1 MISALWQV
9 ASRQWGTH
17 RLRVAMTTLG
27 IALGVGV
34 FFAIRTANSA
44 LLESLTLTVEH
55 LAGKSTLEVTAGET
69 GFPEETL
76 DTVRATPGVQLA
88 EPVIEVIVH
97 TAFQDEGNLM
107 ILGVDTTG
115 DQQLRQYEFDRSQ
128 TQIADPLTY
137 LAQPNSILLS
147 RAFAERHGLQIGSR
161 FPIFTAHGK
170 MDFVVEGIFKP
181 TGVGEVFG
189 GNIAVMDIYS
199 AQVVFDRGHNFD
211 RIDLI
216 NSPAVS
222 VGELQ
227 GRLHAKLPA
236 GIEVMRPEMKGQ
248 ALENAVTAMR
258 LGMLITSFIA
268 LLVGVYI
275 IFNSFTIAVNQRWKE
290 IGILRAVGVER
301 RNINAMF
308 LGEALFMGVVGSIV
322 GIVAGFYIAIL
333 ANRVMGSIAAS
344 VYGIVSTEV
353 APRLHPDLVLTSF
366 GLGVAASI
374 AGAWMPARAAS
385 YLNPILA
392 LHNIESRQ
400 QESALGRGR
409 TILGAAILLT
419 SMLLIQ
425 FSPSRVGT
433 VAQLSYAALIL
444 LGLTIL
450 LPMLVHWA
458 ARVIRPG
465 MDRIGGSEG
474 ALAVDAIIK
483 SPRRSAATVGA
494 LMVGLMF
501 VYSTAAYIQSYKHMI
516 ARWTNQMLSSDLMVA
531 TSTLLRST
539 SYHFSEDL
547 GKRISALP
555 EVEHVEN
562 VRFTIIPYNGDT
574 AAVSASDM
582 GFFFSR
588 PSNSV
593 LGGNQRTMK
602 ELMPRGQGV
611 LVSKNF
617 AARWKLKV
625 GDRIQMDS
633 PTGRLDLPVLGMLE
647 DYRSDKGTIFMD
659 RAVYKRYWKDDAVD
673 FLNVSLKPGQSAT
686 AVKKEIEQLTA
697 GSEHALVYTNVE
709 FREWIGTLVDKFF
722 LLNYMQL
729 VVAVL
734 VAVVGIANT
743 LIISV
748 AERRRE
754 FGIIRSIG
762 GYQAQIRKMVLLE
775 AFSISVVGVIVGAV
789 AALFNI
795 QFLSR
800 TVSTVLA
807 GYDVP
812 FYFPW
817 LLILETFPAVVAVS
831 LLAGWIPARHAMR
844 ASVIEALGYE

>member
-44 LLESLTLTVEH
+44 LLESLTLTVER

-211 RIDLI
+211 RIDLM

-236 GIEVMRPEMKGQ
+236 GLEVERPETKGQ
-248 ALENAVTAMR
+248 SLENAVTAMR
-258 LGMLITSFIA
+258 LGMMITSFIA

-301 RNINAMF
+301 GNINAMF
-308 LGEALFMGVVGSIV
+308 LVEAMVMGIVGSAV
-322 GIVAGFYIAIL
+322 GVAAGYYLAIG
-333 ANRVMGSIAAS
+333 ASAAMGSIAAS

-353 APRLHPDLVLTSF
+353 APKLHWDYALTAF

-374 AGAWMPARAAS
+374 GGAWMPSRAAS

-392 LHNIESRQ
+392 LHNIEARQ
-400 QESALGRGR
+400 KESALGWSRA
-409 TILGAAILLT
+409 LFGAALLAL
-419 SMLLIQ
+419 SVLLIEY
-425 FSPSRVGT
+425 SPSGVGLT
-433 VAQLSYAALIL
+433 FQLSYAA
-444 LGLTIL
+444 
-450 LPMLVHWA
+450 PMLVHWA
-458 ARVIRPG
+458 ARAVRPI
-465 MDRIGGSEG
+465 MDLVGGSEG
-474 ALAVDAIIK
+474 ALAVDAMIQ

-494 LMVGLMF
+494 LMVGLMS
-501 VYSTAAYIQSYKHMI
+501 VYSTAAYIQSYKQMVS
-516 ARWTNQMLSSDLMVA
+516 RWTTELLNSDIVV
-531 TSTLLRST
+531 TSSTLLRSS
-539 SYHFSEDL
+539 SYHS
-547 GKRISALP
+547 
-555 EVEHVEN
+555 
-562 VRFTIIPYNGDT
+562 
-574 AAVSASDM
+574 VSYTH
-582 GFFFSR
+582 
-588 PSNSV
+588 
-593 LGGNQRTMK
+593 L
-602 ELMPRGQGV
+602 
-611 LVSKNF
+611 
-617 AARWKLKV
+617 
-625 GDRIQMDS
+625 
-633 PTGRLDLPVLGMLE
+633 
-647 DYRSDKGTIFMD
+647 
-659 RAVYKRYWKDDAVD
+659 RA
-673 FLNVSLKPGQSAT
+673 
-686 AVKKEIEQLTA
+686 
-697 GSEHALVYTNVE
+697 
-709 FREWIGTLVDKFF
+709 
-722 LLNYMQL
+722 
-729 VVAVL
+729 
-734 VAVVGIANT
+734 
-743 LIISV
+743 
-748 AERRRE
+748 
-754 FGIIRSIG
+754 
-762 GYQAQIRKMVLLE
+762 
-775 AFSISVVGVIVGAV
+775 
-789 AALFNI
+789 
-795 QFLSR
+795 
-800 TVSTVLA
+800 
-807 GYDVP
+807 
-812 FYFPW
+812 
-817 LLILETFPAVVAVS
+817 
-831 LLAGWIPARHAMR
+831 
-844 ASVIEALGYE
+844 

>member
-128 TQIADPLTY
+128 TQIVDPLTY

-147 RAFAERHGLQIGSR
+147 RAFAERHGLQIEDR
-161 FPIFTAHGK
+161 FPIYTAHGK

-211 RIDLI
+211 RIDLM
-216 NSPAVS
+216 NSPTVS

-344 VYGIVSTEV
+344 VYGIVSTAV

-392 LHNIESRQ
+392 LHNIEARQ
-400 QESALGRGR
+400 QESALGWGR
-409 TILGAAILLT
+409 TILGAALLLI

-425 FSPSRVGT
+425 FSPSGVGT
-433 VAQLSYAALIL
+433 VAQFSYAALIL

-458 ARVIRPG
+458 ARAIRPA
-465 MDRIGGSEG
+465 MDRLGGSEG
-474 ALAVDAIIK
+474 ALAVDAMIQ

-562 VRFTIIPYNGDT
+562 VRFTIIPYDGDT

-625 GDRIQMDS
+625 GDRIHMDS
-633 PTGRLDLPVLGMLE
+633 PTGPLDLPVLGMLE

-673 FLNVSLKPGQSAT
+673 FLNVLLKPGQSAT

-762 GYQAQIRKMVLLE
+762 GYRGQIRKMVLLE

-844 ASVIEALGYE
+844 ASVIEAIGYE